1 MSKRLKII
9 KELQERNSEI
19 ETQIQKLQQGWNFN
33 LNIIKELNTIK
44 DYIESDEE
52 LSE

>member
-19 ETQIQKLQQGWNFN
+19 ETQIQQDFNFN

>member
-19 ETQIQKLQQGWNFN
+19 ETQIQKLQQDWNFN